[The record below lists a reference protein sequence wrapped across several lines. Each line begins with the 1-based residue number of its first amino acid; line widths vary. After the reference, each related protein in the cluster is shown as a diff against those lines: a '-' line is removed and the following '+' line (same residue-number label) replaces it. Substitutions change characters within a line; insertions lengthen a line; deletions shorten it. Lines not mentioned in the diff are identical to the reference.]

1 MVREFDLSAL
11 LQTALTAAHEAGL
24 VTLRYF
30 RSVGLPIEIKGDS
43 SPVTIADREAEKT
56 IAQIVKSRFPDHQ
69 LLGEEFGERSGEAPV
84 RWIIDPID
92 GTKSFI
98 SGVPLYGTL
107 IGVEVEGEVSVG
119 VVSMPALGEVYYAT
133 VGGGAFC
140 NGRSIQVS
148 PTSDLSESVILT
160 TSDRSLRVDKDSAQ
174 RYDHL
179 VERTLF
185 QRTWGDCYGHMLVAS
200 GRAEAMLDPGMSV
213 WDSAPLKV
221 IVDEAGGVFTDWQG
235 EPTIHG
241 GSAISTNALLSESIR
256 NILGIGTR

>member
-1 MVREFDLSAL
+1 
-11 LQTALTAAHEAGL
+11 
-24 VTLRYF
+24 
-30 RSVGLPIEIKGDS
+30 
-43 SPVTIADREAEKT
+43 
-56 IAQIVKSRFPDHQ
+56 
-69 LLGEEFGERSGEAPV
+69 LGEEIGESSGEAPV

-98 SGVPLYGTL
+98 CGVPLYGTL
-107 IGVEVEGEVSVG
+107 IGIEIEGEASVG
-119 VVSMPALGEVYYAT
+119 VASLPALGEVYYAT

-140 NGRSIQVS
+140 NGRRIEVS
-148 PTSDLSESVILT
+148 RTSDLSKSVILSS
-160 TSDRSLRVDKDSAQ
+160 SDRSLRLDEDSAR

-185 QRTWGDCYGHMLVAS
+185 QRTWGDCYGHILVAS
-200 GRAEAMLDPGMSV
+200 GRAEAMLDPRVSV

-221 IVDEAGGVFTDWQG
+221 IVEEAGGVFTDWKG

-256 NILGIGTR
+256 DILGIGTG